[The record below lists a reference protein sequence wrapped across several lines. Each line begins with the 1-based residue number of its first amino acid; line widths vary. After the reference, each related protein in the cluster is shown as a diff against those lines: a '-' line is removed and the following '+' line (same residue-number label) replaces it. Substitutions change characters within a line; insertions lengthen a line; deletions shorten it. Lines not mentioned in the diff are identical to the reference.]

1 LFRRLPQ
8 VLEQRTSI
16 WLHAT
21 GEGSIQD
28 ESMIRVFLA
37 DAKPEERSALR
48 LMLQDLQMDV
58 VGEAVDW
65 MTVPA
70 TAPVTNPDM
79 VLMDLD
85 LLPGNPTAAL
95 RELRAACSHS
105 IVIILIGQP
114 NAVQKATFSAGA
126 DGFISNGDCPEHVAE
141 HLVAA
146 SKKKSNERI
155 GG

>member
-1 LFRRLPQ
+1 M
-8 VLEQRTSI
+8 T
-16 WLHAT
+16 
-21 GEGSIQD
+21 
-28 ESMIRVFLA
+28 RVFLA

-58 VGEAVDW
+58 VGEAVNW

-70 TAPVTNPDM
+70 TAPVTHPDM

-85 LLPGNPTAAL
+85 LLPEDPTAAL
-95 RELRAACSHS
+95 RELRTACLNT

-114 NAVQKATFSAGA
+114 NAVQKATLSAGA
-126 DGFISNGDCPEHVAE
+126 DGFISNCDSPEHVAE

-146 SKKKSNERI
+146 SRNTASCINY
-155 GG
+155 